1 MSTGYVFTRTDGAHT
16 IPQAHDSYV
25 NVHANRKSE
34 LLVEARHEVASAMGP
49 LARVFTC
56 WRGPGPP
63 RPKAQAEAKPG
74 QTEPGRR
81 IWLAG
86 EAFEDTASY
95 VFLRVGEA
103 RAQSQA
109 QDQAKRKPSQSVS
122 PTQTI
127 ATCFHMP
134 GGPQEPPGHLHIRVF
149 TCRRRPSPSP
159 HPSPSPAQA
168 KPDHARPGS
177 NLV

>member
-1 MSTGYVFTRTDGAHT
+1 
-16 IPQAHDSYV
+16 
-25 NVHANRKSE
+25 
-34 LLVEARHEVASAMGP
+34 MGP

-56 WRGPGPP
+56 RRGTGPP
-63 RPKAQAEAKPG
+63 RPRAQAEAKPG
-74 QTEPGRR
+74 QTKPGRR

-95 VFLRVGEA
+95 VFLCVGEA
-103 RAQSQA
+103 RAQSQGQTQA
-109 QDQAKRKPSQSVS
+109 KPDQARPSQADGFKSLTHLCFCLSVS
-122 PTQTI
+122 PMQTI

-134 GGPQEPPGHLHIRVF
+134 GGPQKPLGHLRIRVF

-159 HPSPSPAQA
+159 HPRPSPAQA